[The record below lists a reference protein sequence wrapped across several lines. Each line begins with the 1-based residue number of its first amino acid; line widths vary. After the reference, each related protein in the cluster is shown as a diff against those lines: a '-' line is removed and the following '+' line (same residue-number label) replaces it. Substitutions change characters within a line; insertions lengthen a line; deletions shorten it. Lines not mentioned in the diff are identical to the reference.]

1 MHTLAVIAL
10 DADPDTKYL
19 NFGGAG
25 TGLVLELGGGNV
37 VDAVALTSGNDSPD
51 RDPVRLKLEGLSE
64 ANVYEE
70 VADVA
75 VPPFQGRKHRQVVML
90 G

>member
-1 MHTLAVIAL
+1 
-10 DADPDTKYL
+10 
-19 NFGGAG
+19 
-25 TGLVLELGGGNV
+25 V
-37 VDAVALTSGNDSPD
+37 VDAVALTSGNDSPN